1 MKRTLAPLIAVL
13 AILAA
18 PSAASAHP
26 LGNYTINTG
35 AGLHF
40 QPGQVRIEYVVDM
53 AEIPVAQLTTAIDT
67 NRDGTLS
74 QAEGAVWARTF
85 APTLLPNL
93 TLTVNRNPVVLR
105 TGAVSMIF
113 RPGQADLPTAR
124 VVAQFQGDT
133 DATGGSFTFSDGN
146 YADRASGWRE
156 VTAVGEAGFLLNGA
170 TVPIT
175 SPSNHLLAY
184 PQDLFASPQHVTS
197 ATGTLAPGTGMTA
210 AAALTASS
218 SPGRITSAR
227 PLTDGG
233 PFAGLILRHG
243 FGLVL
248 LAFLLAVAFGAW
260 HAMLPGHGKTLMAA
274 YMVGSDAKVRQA
286 VGVGGAVAIM
296 HTASVVGL
304 GLLVLGLEETFRP
317 EALYPWLGL
326 LSGLTALAL
335 GAYLLISRLSA
346 WSTVRRA
353 EAANHEHQHGHQHQQ
368 HALEHAGGLEHSGAP
383 HSHQIPDGVSLTSR
397 KGLLALALAGGVVP
411 APSALL
417 VLLSAVSAHRT
428 VYGLSLVLAFS
439 LGLAAALILMGLGA
453 ITAREVV
460 ARRLSSTMGRLV
472 PVLSAGAIV
481 GAGLFFTL
489 RSIGQLPI

>member
-1 MKRTLAPLIAVL
+1 MKRALTLLIAVVAVL
-13 AILAA
+13 AL
-18 PSAASAHP
+18 PSVALAHP

-35 AGLHF
+35 AGLHL
-40 QPGQVRIEYVVDM
+40 QPGQVRVEYVVDM
-53 AEIPVAQLTTAIDT
+53 AEIPVAQLTATIDT
-67 NRDGTLS
+67 NQDGTLS
-74 QAEGAVWARTF
+74 QAEGTVWARTF

-93 TLTVNRNPVVLR
+93 ALQVNGTPVVLHV
-105 TGAVSMIF
+105 GAISMIF
-113 RPGQADLPTAR
+113 RPGQAGLPTAR
-124 VVAQFQGDT
+124 VVAQFHGTT
-133 DATGGSFTFSDGN
+133 DATGGSFTFADGN
-146 YADRASGWRE
+146 YADRATGWRE
-156 VTAVGEAGFLLNGA
+156 VTAVGEAGFVLNGA
-170 TVPIT
+170 TVPVA
-175 SPSNHLLAY
+175 SPSNHLLSY
-184 PQDLFASPQHVTS
+184 PQDLLSSPLHVTT
-197 ATGTLAPGTGMTA
+197 ATGVLAPGAGMAPA
-210 AAALTASS
+210 APLTASS
-218 SPGRITSAR
+218 SPGRVTSAR
-227 PLTDGG
+227 PLTDAG

-286 VGVGGAVAIM
+286 VAVGGAVAIM

-304 GLLVLGLEETFRP
+304 GLLVLGLQQTFRP

-335 GAYLLISRLSA
+335 GAYLLTSRLSA
-346 WSTVRRA
+346 WSSARNA
-353 EAANHEHQHGHQHQQ
+353 EAAVDHDHEHDHDHDGALAHAHG
-368 HALEHAGGLEHSGAP
+368 GVP
-383 HSHQIPDGVSLTSR
+383 HSHMIPDGVPLTSR
-397 KGLLALALAGGVVP
+397 KGLFALALAGGIVP

-428 VYGLSLVLAFS
+428 LYGLALILAFS

-453 ITAREVV
+453 ITAREAV

-472 PVLSAGAIV
+472 PVLSAGAIL
-481 GAGLFFTL
+481 GAGSFFTL